1 MPTIEIARESIYQSF
16 VTGWGSFTPSTLEN
30 EVFNPTTGVSYV
42 RMVVRHDDR
51 AQETLGAV
59 GNRKFETDGRVV
71 VQIFTPIDKG
81 AGVADPIVEKVR
93 SIFEGKTIDSIRYY
107 IVNSRELNPDGK
119 WNMVVAEVAFVYNE
133 TK

>member
-1 MPTIEIARESIYQSF
+1 MPTIEVARESIYQSF
-16 VTGWGSFTPSTLEN
+16 VDGWSSFTPKTLEN
-30 EVFNPTTGVSYV
+30 EDFTPTSGISYV

-51 AQETLGAV
+51 KQETLGVV

-71 VQIFTPIDKG
+71 IQIFTPTDKG
-81 AGVADPIVEKVR
+81 AGIADPIVEKVR

-107 IVNSRELNPDGK
+107 EVNSRELSPDGK